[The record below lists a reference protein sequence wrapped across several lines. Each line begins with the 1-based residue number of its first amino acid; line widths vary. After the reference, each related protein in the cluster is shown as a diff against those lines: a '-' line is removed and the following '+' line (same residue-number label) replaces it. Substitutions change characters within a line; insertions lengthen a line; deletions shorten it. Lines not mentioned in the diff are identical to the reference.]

1 MQKPIDQLLSF
12 QGQWRAYQKRV
23 LDRADS
29 YLKDKRIHIVAAP
42 GSGKTTLGIELIR
55 RLNAPALILSPSI
68 NIRNQWI
75 ERVREAYLPAG
86 TDTTGILSSSIR
98 ESALITA
105 ITYQA
110 LHSCMTGKSKAAAA
124 EFPENESPAANSPEK
139 TAAFLYETE
148 KVPSADEETEDYSGF
163 DFFAAVKN
171 AGIRTICL
179 DEAHHLRSEWWKALE
194 ELVDKI
200 PGLTIISLTAT
211 PPYDSTEN
219 EWNRYISLCG
229 PIDEEIIVPELV
241 KENSL
246 CPHQDYIYFNVP
258 TEEERQAVSTF
269 RSDAAAVGEQ
279 IYMDSQFTALISS
292 HVGIKNPG
300 LHAEELLTDPEYFS
314 SILVFLHSKGIPVSK
329 ELLAMMGNSKTLPQI
344 SLRWLEILLQGF
356 LYEDTASYSSDEAY
370 REQMIELLKSHG
382 LIQRNKVSL
391 TVNDSVNKLLIN
403 SKGKINSIVS
413 IVKQESQ
420 SLGSDLRLLILTDYI
435 KKEYLTALGNE
446 EKSVNE
452 LGVVPIFENIRRS
465 FSKDQKNP
473 DLRLAALSG
482 SVVLIPASAKNT
494 LEELLSQS
502 GTKGTMKECGADGYY
517 QVTVSGT
524 GETAS
529 GLVTEL
535 FNRGEIQVLIGTKSL
550 LGEGWDSPC
559 INSLILASFVGSFM
573 LSNQMRGRA
582 IRTMKGNPGKISNI
596 WHLICMEPEL
606 QNAGAGAFEPE
617 LQNPEAGSLAP
628 ALQNVGSNGARPG
641 KQPDGTKATRTLPSA
656 SHAKTG
662 KNGTCA
668 AIPGGLEIPAES
680 EDFATLKRRFESFLG
695 VHYEKN
701 VIENGL
707 ERLSVITPPYDTES
721 LMKINQKTL
730 AMAADRPALGK
741 RWKDSLAPL
750 TNMEVAVE
758 VGVAEAYLKP
768 GSKFSAAVIRAILY
782 VLLLLLSAGLS
793 FGVSRLFFL
802 PAAFF
807 LFRTCKYA
815 AIAYSMAT
823 PRRFLQSIGKG
834 ILHALHEYGSITS
847 KQVSVDTDE
856 GDGSLYFI
864 YLKGGTERE
873 KDVFAQCILEMFGA
887 VENQRYLLRARK
899 KAPTSCKYYCVP
911 ELFGKKKEDAARFAN
926 AVSKYIGAYEP
937 IYTKNGNGRKIL
949 LEARVHSLAN
959 KSGRCVA
966 KKKRVKNA

>member
-1 MQKPIDQLLSF
+1 MNTTTRRPISQLLSF
-12 QGQWRAYQKRV
+12 QGQWRVYQKRV

-68 NIRNQWI
+68 NIRNQWL
-75 ERVREAYLPAG
+75 ERIREAYLPAG

-98 ESALITA
+98 EPALITA

-110 LHSCMTGKSKAAAA
+110 LHSCMTGKSKSTA
-124 EFPENESPAANSPEK
+124 NKISESE
-139 TAAFLYETE
+139 
-148 KVPSADEETEDYSGF
+148 EETEDYNGF
-163 DFFAAVKN
+163 DFFSAVKN
-171 AGIRTICL
+171 TGIRTICL

-200 PGLTIISLTAT
+200 PGLTVISLTAT

-279 IYMDSQFTALISS
+279 IYMDSQFTTLVSGHA
-292 HVGIKNPG
+292 GIKNPR
-300 LHAEELLTDPEYFS
+300 LHAEELLADPEYFS
-314 SILVFLHSKGIPVSK
+314 SILVFLHSKDIPVSK
-329 ELLAMMGNSKTLPQI
+329 ELLAMMGTSANLPQI
-344 SLRWLEILLQGF
+344 SLKWLEILLQGF
-356 LYEDTASYSSDEAY
+356 LYEDTASYSCDEAY
-370 REQMIELLKSHG
+370 REQMIQLLKSHG

-391 TVNDSVNKLLIN
+391 TVNDNVNKLLIN
-403 SKGKINSIVS
+403 SKGKINSIVT
-413 IVKQESQ
+413 IVEQEFQ
-420 SLGSDLRLLILTDYI
+420 SLGSGLRLLILTDYI

-452 LGVVPIFENIRRS
+452 LGVVPIFENIRRA
-465 FSKDQKNP
+465 FSKDQKDS

-482 SVVLIPASAKNT
+482 SVVLIPASAKNA

-502 GTKGTMKECGADGYY
+502 GAKGTIKECGAGGYY
-517 QVTVSGT
+517 QVTVSGAE
-524 GETAS
+524 ETAS

-535 FNRGEIQVLIGTKSL
+535 FNRGEIRVLIGTKSL

-596 WHLICMEPEL
+596 WHLICMEPDM
-606 QNAGAGAFEPE
+606 QNAGADA
-617 LQNPEAGSLAP
+617 
-628 ALQNVGSNGARPG
+628 
-641 KQPDGTKATRTLPSA
+641 
-656 SHAKTG
+656 
-662 KNGTCA
+662 
-668 AIPGGLEIPAES
+668 LEIPAES

-730 AMAADRPALGK
+730 AMASDRSALGK

-758 VGVAEAYLKP
+758 VGVDEAYLRP
-768 GSKFSAAVIRAILY
+768 GSIFSGALVKTILY
-782 VLLLLLSAGLS
+782 VLLFLLSAGLGI
-793 FGVSRLFFL
+793 GVLRLFFL
-802 PAAFF
+802 PAVFF
-807 LFRTCKYA
+807 LFQTCRYA
-815 AIAYSMAT
+815 MYTYRMAA
-823 PRRFLQSIGKG
+823 PCRFLQSIGKG
-834 ILHALHEYGSITS
+834 VLHALHENGSVTS

-856 GDGSLYFI
+856 GNGSLYFV

-899 KAPTSCKYYCVP
+899 KVPASCNYYCVP

-926 AVSKYIGAYEP
+926 AVSKYIGAYEL
-937 IYTKNGNGRKIL
+937 IYTKNGNGRSVL

-959 KSGRCVA
+959 KSGCCVT

>member
-1 MQKPIDQLLSF
+1 MNNTMQKPIDQLLSF
-12 QGQWRAYQKRV
+12 QGQWRVYQKRV

-29 YLKDKRIHIVAAP
+29 YFKDKRIHIVAAP

-75 ERVREAYLPAG
+75 ERIRDAYLPAG
-86 TDTTGILSSSIR
+86 TDTTDILSCSMR
-98 ESALITA
+98 EPALITA

-110 LHSCMTGKSKAAAA
+110 LHSCMTGKSG
-124 EFPENESPAANSPEK
+124 EES
-139 TAAFLYETE
+139 
-148 KVPSADEETEDYSGF
+148 EDYNGF
-163 DFFAAVKN
+163 DFFAAVKK

-258 TEEERQAVSTF
+258 TGEERQAVSIF
-269 RSDAAAVGEQ
+269 RRDAAAIGEQ
-279 IYMDSQFTALISS
+279 IYLDDQFTALIAS
-292 HVGIKNPG
+292 HAGIQNPG
-300 LHAEELLTDPEYFS
+300 LHAEELLANPEYFS
-314 SILVFLHSKGIPVSK
+314 SILVFLHSRGIPVSR
-329 ELLAMMGNSKTLPQI
+329 ELLAMMGNVENLPQI
-344 SLRWLEILLQGF
+344 SLKWLEILLQGF
-356 LYEDTASYSSDEAY
+356 LYEDTESYPCEEAY
-370 REQMIELLKSHG
+370 REQILQLLKSHG

-403 SKGKINSIVS
+403 SKGKINSIIT
-413 IVKQESQ
+413 IVEQESK

-435 KKEYLTALGNE
+435 KKEYLAALGDEN
-446 EKSVNE
+446 KSVNE
-452 LGVVPIFENIRRS
+452 LGVVPIFENIRRA
-465 FSKDQKNP
+465 FSRDAKNP

-482 SVVLIPASAKNT
+482 SVVLIPASAKNA
-494 LEELLSQS
+494 LEALFSQS
-502 GTKGTMKECGADGYY
+502 GAKGTIKECGAEGYY

-524 GETAS
+524 EETAS

-535 FNRGEIQVLIGTKSL
+535 FNRGEIRVLIGTKSL

-582 IRTMKGNPGKISNI
+582 IRTMKGNPDKISNI
-596 WHLICMEPEL
+596 WHLICMEPDLQNTGAGALEPYLQNTGADALEPDL
-606 QNAGAGAFEPE
+606 QNADAGALEPDRQPGGATAAKT
-617 LQNPEAGSLAP
+617 LP
-628 ALQNVGSNGARPG
+628 VGS
-641 KQPDGTKATRTLPSA
+641 D
-656 SHAKTG
+656 AKTQ
-662 KNGTCA
+662 KISSSSPAT
-668 AIPGGLEIPAES
+668 GGLEIPAES

-721 LMKINQKTL
+721 LAKINQKTL

-741 RWKDSLAPL
+741 RWKASLAPL

-758 VGVAEAYLKP
+758 VGVDKAYLKP
-768 GSKFSAAVIRAILY
+768 GSLFSGIVVRTVLYAILF
-782 VLLLLLSAGLS
+782 LLSAGLGIGT
-793 FGVSRLFFL
+793 FRFFFL
-802 PAAFF
+802 PAVFF
-807 LFRTCKYA
+807 LFQTCRSAAYA
-815 AIAYSMAT
+815 YRMAT
-823 PRRFLQSIGKG
+823 PCRFLQSIGQG
-834 ILHALHEYGSITS
+834 ILRALRGNGSIAS
-847 KQVSVDTDE
+847 KQVSVETDE
-856 GDGSLYFI
+856 GEEDLNFI

-873 KDVFAQCILEMFGA
+873 KDAFAQCVLEMFGA

-899 KAPTSCKYYCVP
+899 KVPTSCRYYCIP
-911 ELFGKKKEDAARFAN
+911 ELFGKKKEDAARFAD
-926 AVSKYIGAYEP
+926 AVSRYIGAYEL
-937 IYTKNGNGRKIL
+937 IYTKNGNGRRVL

-959 KSGRCVA
+959 KSGHCVT